1 LRRNREAFGLLVV
14 HVRSTLPAPV
24 RAPRTCSPLPRK
36 EQPLC
41 PTLRP
46 LDAPFGSPRRRPE
59 DASSPTSATDP
70 SIRAPDDRST
80 PEPAARAAATAS
92 TQLVRG
98 INPERLREHGV
109 GPPFGNPAPGKAA
122 LDGATPASARC
133 FTFPPLNEG
142 EIGPRP
148 EAAATQARRS
158 QPRLKRKIRPLTLLS
173 PPLVTRKTRA
183 PFGDLGRFHRPRVN
197 KCGFPGP
204 KRLSSTCASPTFAGI
219 ARHRSLGF
227 AASVRL
233 PALVRPSDALAR
245 KG

>member
-1 LRRNREAFGLLVV
+1 VSQARC
-14 HVRSTLPAPV
+14 H
-24 RAPRTCSPLPRK
+24 
-36 EQPLC
+36 
-41 PTLRP
+41 
-46 LDAPFGSPRRRPE
+46 
-59 DASSPTSATDP
+59 SPTSATDIPDSSTQRPIARLP
-70 SIRAPDDRST
+70 SPQPCSRNDRLLPAN
-80 PEPAARAAATAS
+80 PEPFVKKGPAH
-92 TQLVRG
+92 LG
-98 INPERLREHGV
+98 EHGV
-109 GPPFGNPAPGKAA
+109 GPPFGNPAPGEAA

-133 FTFPPLNEG
+133 FTFPRLNEG

-197 KCGFPGP
+197 KSGFPGP

>member
-1 LRRNREAFGLLVV
+1 VSQARC
-14 HVRSTLPAPV
+14 H
-24 RAPRTCSPLPRK
+24 
-36 EQPLC
+36 
-41 PTLRP
+41 
-46 LDAPFGSPRRRPE
+46 
-59 DASSPTSATDP
+59 SPTSATDIPDSSTQHPIARLP
-70 SIRAPDDRST
+70 SPQLCSRGDRLLPAN
-80 PEPAARAAATAS
+80 PEAFCLERPKSSWGSTAS
-92 TQLVRG
+92 DHLSAIRPRVKQRLTAPPQLQ
-98 INPERLREHGV
+98 P
-109 GPPFGNPAPGKAA
+109 
-122 LDGATPASARC
+122 DASP
-133 FTFPPLNEG
+133 FPPLNEG

-197 KCGFPGP
+197 KSGFPGP

-219 ARHRSLGF
+219 ARHRSQSF
-227 AASVRL
+227 AAPVRL